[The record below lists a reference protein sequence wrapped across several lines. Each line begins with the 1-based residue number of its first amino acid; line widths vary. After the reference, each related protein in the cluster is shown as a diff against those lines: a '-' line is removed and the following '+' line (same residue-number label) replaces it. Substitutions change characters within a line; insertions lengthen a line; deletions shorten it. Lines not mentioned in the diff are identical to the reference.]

1 MLIDTILFL
10 FLFLSL
16 DAQFFDILDHIG
28 RQGFN
33 FVVLHY
39 GSAITQ
45 TNPSTLLDWILTFAD
60 IAGVAAIGLVVAV
73 VYFQSRQRKFAGL
86 MEIFK
91 LLNGKEQREARAM
104 LFEAYRKYKETDND
118 SIFDD
123 EFYKEYVNRTISDFN
138 EVGALVKA
146 GLVSTNLFL
155 DVYWNITLRSWN
167 ASRVIIKKRRITR
180 NYDEYMINFEVL
192 ANDAEK
198 YRKKRFPIASVEPF

>member
-1 MLIDTILFL
+1 MLAGTILPFV
-10 FLFLSL
+10 SL
-16 DAQFFDILDHIG
+16 ITQIFDILDLTSKL
-28 RQGFN
+28 GFSSMA
-33 FVVLHY
+33 LQY
-39 GSAITQ
+39 GSIINQ
-45 TNPSTLLDWILTFAD
+45 ISPSNILDWILTLAD

-86 MEIFK
+86 IEIFK

-104 LFEAYRKYKETDND
+104 LFEAYRKYKVTGND

-138 EVGALVKA
+138 EVGALVKK

-167 ASRVIIKKRRITR
+167 ASRIIIQKRRTSR
-180 NYDEYMINFEVL
+180 NYNEYMINFEVL
-192 ANDAEK
+192 ASDAEK
-198 YRKKRFPIASVEPF
+198 YKNKCFPNSSVEPF

>member
-1 MLIDTILFL
+1 MLTDNNFSFL
-10 FLFLSL
+10 NLI
-16 DAQFFDILDHIG
+16 AQFSDIFDITGMQDISSMAL
-28 RQGFN
+28 Q
-33 FVVLHY
+33 Y
-39 GSAITQ
+39 GSTISQ
-45 TNPSTLLDWILTFAD
+45 PSPSSILDWVLTFAD

-86 MEIFK
+86 IEIFK

-104 LFEAYRKYKETDND
+104 LFEAYRKYKETGDD

-138 EVGALVKA
+138 EVGALVKK

-167 ASRVIIKKRRITR
+167 ASRIIIQERRVSR

-192 ANDAEK
+192 ATDAEK
-198 YRKKRFPIASVEPF
+198 FKKRRFPSASAEPF

>member
-1 MLIDTILFL
+1 MLSGIILPFV
-10 FLFLSL
+10 SL
-16 DAQFFDILDHIG
+16 ITQIFDLLELTSKL
-28 RQGFN
+28 GFSSIP
-33 FVVLHY
+33 LQY
-39 GSAITQ
+39 GSTISQISPASI
-45 TNPSTLLDWILTFAD
+45 LDWILTFAD

-86 MEIFK
+86 IEIFK

-104 LFEAYRKYKETDND
+104 LFEAYRKYKETGND

-138 EVGALVKA
+138 EVGALVKK

-167 ASRVIIKKRRITR
+167 ASRIIIQKRRTSR
-180 NYDEYMINFEVL
+180 NYIEYMINFEVL

-198 YRKKRFPIASVEPF
+198 YKNKRFPSSSVEPF

>member
-1 MLIDTILFL
+1 MLAGTTLPFV
-10 FLFLSL
+10 SL
-16 DAQFFDILDHIG
+16 ITQNLDILDLTSKL
-28 RQGFN
+28 GFSSMA
-33 FVVLHY
+33 LQY
-39 GSAITQ
+39 GSVISQ
-45 TNPSTLLDWILTFAD
+45 ISTSSILDWILTFAD

-86 MEIFK
+86 IEIFK

-104 LFEAYRKYKETDND
+104 LFEAYRKYKVTGND

-138 EVGALVKA
+138 EVGALVKK

-167 ASRVIIKKRRITR
+167 ASRIIIQKRRTSR
-180 NYDEYMINFEVL
+180 NYYEYMINFEVL
-192 ANDAEK
+192 ASDAEK
-198 YRKKRFPIASVEPF
+198 YKNKRFPSASVEPF

>member
-1 MLIDTILFL
+1 MLIDTIL
-10 FLFLSL
+10 LFLSL
-16 DAQFFDILDHIG
+16 IAQVSDILDLTG
-28 RQGFN
+28 KQGFSS
-33 FVVLHY
+33 VVLQN

-86 MEIFK
+86 IEIFK

-104 LFEAYRKYKETDND
+104 LFEAYRKYKETGND

-167 ASRVIIKKRRITR
+167 ASRFIIQKRRISR

-192 ANDAEK
+192 ANDAENYSK
-198 YRKKRFPIASVEPF
+198 RRFPSASVEPF

>member
-1 MLIDTILFL
+1 MLIDTIHLL
-10 FLFLSL
+10 LSL
-16 DAQFFDILDHIG
+16 IAPISDALDLTG
-28 RQGFN
+28 MQGFSS
-33 FVVLHY
+33 VVLHY

-45 TNPSTLLDWILTFAD
+45 TNPSTPLDWILTFAD
-60 IAGVAAIGLVVAV
+60 IAGVTAIGLVVAV

-86 MEIFK
+86 IEIFK

-104 LFEAYRKYKETDND
+104 LFEAYRKYKEIGND

-123 EFYKEYVNRTISDFN
+123 EFYKEYMNRTISDFN

-146 GLVSTNLFL
+146 GFVSMNLFL

-167 ASRVIIKKRRITR
+167 ASRIIIQKRRISR

-198 YRKKRFPIASVEPF
+198 YSKRRFPSASVEPF

>member
-1 MLIDTILFL
+1 MLMNISLS
-10 FLFLSL
+10 FLSL
-16 DAQFFDILDHIG
+16 MFQFTSIIDDTG
-28 RQGFN
+28 KEGFSSYALE
-33 FVVLHY
+33 F
-39 GSAITQ
+39 GSAVSQIT
-45 TNPSTLLDWILTFAD
+45 PSSILDWILTIAD

-86 MEIFK
+86 IEIFK

-104 LFEAYRKYKETDND
+104 LFEAYRRYKETGDD

-123 EFYKEYVNRTISDFN
+123 EYYKEFVNRTISDFN
-138 EVGALVKA
+138 EVGALVKK

-167 ASRVIIKKRRITR
+167 ASRIIIKKRRISR

-198 YRKKRFPIASVEPF
+198 YRNRRFPSASVEPF

>member
-1 MLIDTILFL
+1 MLTDHNFSFL
-10 FLFLSL
+10 NLIV
-16 DAQFFDILDHIG
+16 QFSDIFDITGKQDISSMAL
-28 RQGFN
+28 
-33 FVVLHY
+33 LY
-39 GSAITQ
+39 GSTISQ
-45 TNPSTLLDWILTFAD
+45 TSPSSILDWILTFAD

-86 MEIFK
+86 IEIFK

-104 LFEAYRKYKETDND
+104 LFEAYRKYKETGDD

-138 EVGALVKA
+138 EVGALVKK

-167 ASRVIIKKRRITR
+167 ASKIIIQKRRVSR

-192 ANDAEK
+192 ATDAEK
-198 YRKKRFPIASVEPF
+198 FKKRRFPSASAEPF

>member
-1 MLIDTILFL
+1 MLSGTILPFV
-10 FLFLSL
+10 SL
-16 DAQFFDILDHIG
+16 ITQFFDLLDLTSKL
-28 RQGFN
+28 GFSSIA
-33 FVVLHY
+33 LQY
-39 GSAITQ
+39 GSTISQISPAGI
-45 TNPSTLLDWILTFAD
+45 LDWILTFAD

-86 MEIFK
+86 IEIFK
-91 LLNGKEQREARAM
+91 LLNGKEQREARTM
-104 LFEAYRKYKETDND
+104 LFEAYRKYKETGND

-138 EVGALVKA
+138 EVGALVKK

-167 ASRVIIKKRRITR
+167 ASRIIIQKRRTSR
-180 NYDEYMINFEVL
+180 NYNEYMINFEVL

-198 YRKKRFPIASVEPF
+198 YKNKRFPSSSVEPF

>member
-1 MLIDTILFL
+1 MLSGIILPFV
-10 FLFLSL
+10 SL
-16 DAQFFDILDHIG
+16 ITQIFDLLELTSKL
-28 RQGFN
+28 GFSSIT
-33 FVVLHY
+33 LQY
-39 GSAITQ
+39 GSTISQISPASI
-45 TNPSTLLDWILTFAD
+45 LDWILTFAD

-86 MEIFK
+86 IEIFK

-104 LFEAYRKYKETDND
+104 LFEAYRKYKETGND

-138 EVGALVKA
+138 EVGALVKK

-167 ASRVIIKKRRITR
+167 ASRIIIQKRRTSR
-180 NYDEYMINFEVL
+180 NYNEYMINFEVL

-198 YRKKRFPIASVEPF
+198 YKNKRFPHSSVEPF

>member
-1 MLIDTILFL
+1 MHTNLS
-10 FLFLSL
+10 FLSQIAQISDFL
-16 DAQFFDILDHIG
+16 DLIG
-28 RQGFN
+28 KQGFS
-33 FVVLHY
+33 LESLQY
-39 GSAITQ
+39 GSTISQ
-45 TNPSTLLDWILTFAD
+45 TSPSSILDWILTFAD

-73 VYFQSRQRKFAGL
+73 IYFQSRQRKFAGL
-86 MEIFK
+86 IEIFK

-104 LFEAYRKYKETDND
+104 LFEAYRKYKETGND

-138 EVGALVKA
+138 EVGALVKK

-167 ASRVIIKKRRITR
+167 ASRIIIQKRRISR

-198 YRKKRFPIASVEPF
+198 YKNRRFPSASVEPF

>member
-1 MLIDTILFL
+1 MLSGTILPFV
-10 FLFLSL
+10 SL
-16 DAQFFDILDHIG
+16 ITQFFDLLDLTSKL
-28 RQGFN
+28 GFSSIA
-33 FVVLHY
+33 LQY
-39 GSAITQ
+39 GSTISQISPAGI
-45 TNPSTLLDWILTFAD
+45 LDWILTFAD

-104 LFEAYRKYKETDND
+104 LFEAYRKYKETGND

-138 EVGALVKA
+138 EVGALVKK

-167 ASRVIIKKRRITR
+167 ASIIIIQKRRTSR
-180 NYDEYMINFEVL
+180 NYNEYMINFEVL

-198 YRKKRFPIASVEPF
+198 YKNRRFPSSSAEPF

>member
-1 MLIDTILFL
+1 MLIDTIHLL
-10 FLFLSL
+10 LSL
-16 DAQFFDILDHIG
+16 IAPISDTLDLTG
-28 RQGFN
+28 MQGFSS
-33 FVVLHY
+33 VVLHY

-45 TNPSTLLDWILTFAD
+45 TNPSTPLDWILTFAD
-60 IAGVAAIGLVVAV
+60 IAGVTAIGLVVAV

-86 MEIFK
+86 IEIFK

-104 LFEAYRKYKETDND
+104 LFEAYRKYKEIGND

-123 EFYKEYVNRTISDFN
+123 EFYKEYMNRTISDFN

-146 GLVSTNLFL
+146 GLVSMNLFL

-167 ASRVIIKKRRITR
+167 ASRIIIQKRRISR

-198 YRKKRFPIASVEPF
+198 YSKRRFPSASVEPF